1 MRVVDRRTPVSRRVV
16 LRGSAL
22 AVPGLAAAMTI
33 APDAA
38 WAQAAKN
45 LTPATMATLARA
57 ARDIYP
63 HDRLADTY
71 YIVAV
76 SGYDSGAPAVRELMT
91 KGCAGLDAEARKRHG
106 SAYLLVADEN
116 DRVAILKSMEAS
128 AFFNKLRSDLVVTLY
143 NQKPLWVKFGYEGA
157 SADKG
162 GYIHRGFND
171 IDWLS

>member
-1 MRVVDRRTPVSRRVV
+1 MRVIDRRPQITRRTV
-16 LRGSAL
+16 LRGSAI
-22 AVPGLAAAMTI
+22 AVPGIAAGMTI

-63 HDRLADTY
+63 HDRLADAH
-71 YIVAV
+71 YITAVA
-76 SGYDSGAPAVRELMT
+76 GYDSAAPAVRDTMT
-91 KGCAGLDAEARKRHG
+91 KGCASLDAEAHKHHG
-106 SAYLLVADEN
+106 TTYLLVADES
-116 DRVAILKSMEAS
+116 DRVTILQSIETS
-128 AFFNKLRSDLVVTLY
+128 AFFGKLRGDLMATLY
-143 NQKPLWVKFGYEGA
+143 NQQSLWTKFGYEGS

-162 GYIHRGFND
+162 GYIHRGFDD

>member
-1 MRVVDRRTPVSRRVV
+1 MRVIDRRPQVTRRTV
-16 LRGSAL
+16 LRGTAI
-22 AVPGLAAAMTI
+22 AVPGIATGMAI
-33 APDAA
+33 APEAA

-63 HDRLADTY
+63 HDRLADAH
-71 YIVAV
+71 YITAV
-76 SGYDSGAPAVRELMT
+76 VGYDTAALAVRDMMA
-91 KGCAGLDAEARKRHG
+91 KGCATLDSEARKHYG
-106 SAYLLVADEN
+106 TTYILVADESE
-116 DRVAILKSMEAS
+116 RVTILQGMETS
-128 AFFNKLRSDLVVTLY
+128 PFFGKLRGDLVVALY
-143 NQKPLWVKFGYEGA
+143 NQQSLWPKFGYEGS

>member
-1 MRVVDRRTPVSRRVV
+1 MRVIDRRPQVTRRTV
-16 LRGSAL
+16 LRGTAI
-22 AVPGLAAAMTI
+22 AVPGIAAGMAI
-33 APDAA
+33 APEAA

-71 YIVAV
+71 YITAI
-76 SGYDSGAPAVRELMT
+76 SAYDSATPEVRELMT
-91 KGCAGLDAEARKRHG
+91 KGCASLDAEAHKHHG
-106 SAYLLVADEN
+106 TTYLLVEVES
-116 DRVAILKSMEAS
+116 DRVTILQGVETSP
-128 AFFNKLRSDLVVTLY
+128 FFGKLRGDLVVALY
-143 NQKPLWVKFGYEGA
+143 NQQSLWPKFGYEGS